1 MSDLDRIKLR
11 DVAWNFIANNDES
24 ANFIPD
30 GEIDMGAEFLADFFE
45 HAEAKRMEF
54 DTGDSGLHLQRV
66 MHRKSFLEERIT
78 YTENKLKQDR
88 NSEEVDSLEYDLYGF
103 KQQLAAI
110 EYVLYGA

>member
-1 MSDLDRIKLR
+1 MSELTAEKYLSNIGFDDSHLPEMFNDDDKSYYKVTELMEGYFEARSQ
-11 DVAWNFIANNDES
+11 ANDDN
-24 ANFIPD
+24 
-30 GEIDMGAEFLADFFE
+30 
-45 HAEAKRMEF
+45 
-54 DTGDSGLHLQRV
+54 TGDSGLHLQRV

-88 NSEEVDSLEYDLYGF
+88 NSEEVESLEYDLYGF